1 MTSIR
6 RSTRRDPLTRDR
18 VLRAAVDVVDREG
31 IEALSMRRLGQELGV
46 EAMSL
51 YRYVPSKA
59 DLLNGIHETILAEV
73 VVPKVTREWSTTA
86 RKYARAF
93 RNALVAHPNAL
104 SLFATRPAVTS
115 ASLRHVEAGLA
126 LLLRAGFDIGDA
138 MSAYQVLVTFVVGH
152 SLSSHAPTRAD
163 EHSAPDYRDLEP
175 SEFPALLEA
184 AGQLENRDLDKEF
197 EFGLDVVLEGLA
209 SKLS

>member
-6 RSTRRDPLTRDR
+6 RSTRRAPLTRDR

-104 SLFATRPAVTS
+104 SLFATRPAVTA

-126 LLLRAGFDIGDA
+126 LLLGAGFDIGDA
-138 MSAYQVLVTFVVGH
+138 MRAYQVLVTFVVGH